1 VKPKES
7 LLWWKRRAGALTEEE
22 YRKELEEMGAKKEA
36 MAGVVEM
43 DEAYFENGENLAK
56 DYESLGKALGKKE
69 ATTNDGGTG
78 FDCANGEK
86 VRLNAYL
93 GRI

>member
-1 VKPKES
+1 MKPKES

-86 VRLNAYL
+86 VRLQTYL
-93 GRI
+93 IRI

>member
-1 VKPKES
+1 
-7 LLWWKRRAGALTEEE
+7 
-22 YRKELEEMGAKKEA
+22 MDAKKEA

-43 DEAYFENGENLAK
+43 DEAYFGNVENLAK
-56 DYESLGKALGKKE
+56 DYESLRKVLGGRE
-69 ATTNDGGTG
+69 ASTSDGGTG